1 MIITFLILMGFRS
14 AITDKIYS
22 FASHL
27 QVTKYTLGGYY
38 EEVPVSL
45 NSHFYQNYNQLDFID
60 HVQEY
65 VHKAG
70 LIKTDEEVQGVVF
83 KGVGR
88 NYDQKRFG
96 KYLEQGRFIKFN
108 DSTYS
113 KEIIISKKLSDK
125 LRLNLGDDLI
135 MYFIQQPVRFRK
147 LNISGI
153 YNTRLEDFDD
163 KILIGDIALIR
174 RLNNWAD
181 TLAGGFEVFIKNP
194 NQLEMAQERLF
205 MEVDSDLFVDKVSDI
220 YRQFFDWLALINRN
234 VYIFLT
240 LVLFVACFN
249 MLSILF
255 ILIMERTQMIGM
267 LKALGSSDQQI
278 RRIFIYNGT
287 WITLKGMLWGN
298 IIGIGLGWLQYHFKI
313 IPLDPENYYMSYV
326 PIEWNIPLIIILN
339 LGILVA
345 VHLVLLIPAMF
356 ISRLK
361 PVDAIRFD

>member
-1 MIITFLILMGFRS
+1 M
-14 AITDKIYS
+14 
-22 FASHL
+22 
-27 QVTKYTLGGYY
+27 
-38 EEVPVSL
+38 
-45 NSHFYQNYNQLDFID
+45 
-60 HVQEY
+60 
-65 VHKAG
+65 
-70 LIKTDEEVQGVVF
+70 
-83 KGVGR
+83 
-88 NYDQKRFG
+88 
-96 KYLEQGRFIKFN
+96 
-108 DSTYS
+108 
-113 KEIIISKKLSDK
+113 
-125 LRLNLGDDLI
+125 RLNLGDDLI

-298 IIGIGLGWLQYHFKI
+298 IIGIGLGLLQYHFKI

-361 PVDAIRFD
+361 PVNAIRFD